1 MAIYFARESI
11 REPSG
16 EEFIGRR
23 SYESYETY
31 GPCVDCC
38 PAAFTLMPMK
48 QRVLLGMSGGVDS
61 SVAGYL
67 LREQGYEVVG
77 VTMKVWPQDCISR
90 AEDKCCGP
98 QAVADARGVAHALG
112 IPHYVVDEADQFE
125 RLVID
130 YFASEYQ
137 AGRTPNPCV
146 MCNEKL
152 KFGNLWSK
160 ARALGCDY
168 IATGHYAIID
178 HVVAACGDR
187 GRVDS
192 RTASG
197 ATGVIDPGYSY
208 AVLRKSVDRRKDQSY
223 FLFSLHQ
230 PQLRRA
236 LTPLGRMMKP
246 QIREIA
252 RSLGLKVA
260 DKIDSQE
267 ICFVPGNDYKAFLRS
282 RLGENEFHRGE
293 IYDVDG
299 NFVGEHDGIE
309 LFTIGQRKGLPGGS
323 LRPRYVVDL
332 DPETNRVIVG
342 DADDLVADEF
352 EIDRVN
358 WHPVV
363 AMTKADSAS
372 PLDEGEGTEVRG
384 IPSQNRESREP
395 SPYPLPWE
403 GRGEETPRG
412 QDRGFSFEATVKIRY
427 NHPGTPA
434 TIVLSEDN
442 RARICLHEPQRA
454 VTPGQAAVIYKDD
467 VVLGGG
473 WICRREAPVLA

>member
-1 MAIYFARESI
+1 MNRK
-11 REPSG
+11 
-16 EEFIGRR
+16 
-23 SYESYETY
+23 
-31 GPCVDCC
+31 
-38 PAAFTLMPMK
+38 K

-98 QAVADARGVAHALG
+98 QAVADARFVAHTLG

-152 KFGNLWSK
+152 KFGNLWGK
-160 ARALGCDY
+160 AKALGCDY
-168 IATGHYAIID
+168 IATGHYAIIEHGD
-178 HVVAACGDR
+178 ATPSSREDKCGEGAASTF
-187 GRVDS
+187 V
-192 RTASG
+192 
-197 ATGVIDPGYSY
+197 
-208 AVLRKSVDRRKDQSY
+208 VLRKSVDRRKDQSY

-230 PQLRRA
+230 SQLQRA
-236 LTPLGRMMKP
+236 LTPLGRMTKP

-267 ICFVPGNDYKAFLRS
+267 ICFVPGNDYKTFLRS
-282 RLGENEFHRGE
+282 HLGGSGFHRGE
-293 IYDVDG
+293 IHDVDG

-323 LRPRYVVDL
+323 TRPRYVVDL

-342 DADDLVADEF
+342 DADDLVVDEF

-358 WHPVV
+358 WHPV
-363 AMTKADSAS
+363 AWKACSAS
-372 PLDEGEGTEVRG
+372 PLDEGERTEVRG
-384 IPSQNRESREP
+384 VPSQNRESRE
-395 SPYPLPWE
+395 SSSNPLPWE
-403 GRGEETPRG
+403 GRGDEPPRWE
-412 QDRGFSFEATVKIRY
+412 DRSFSFEATVKIRY
-427 NHPGTPA
+427 SHPGTPA
-434 TIVLSEDN
+434 TVTLLEND
-442 RARICLHEPQRA
+442 RARIRLHDPQRA
-454 VTPGQAAVIYKDD
+454 VTPGQAAVIYADD
-467 VVLGGG
+467 IVLGGG
-473 WICRREAPVLA
+473 WICRREALVPA

>member
-1 MAIYFARESI
+1 MNR
-11 REPSG
+11 
-16 EEFIGRR
+16 
-23 SYESYETY
+23 T
-31 GPCVDCC
+31 
-38 PAAFTLMPMK
+38 K

-98 QAVADARGVAHALG
+98 QAVADARGVAHAIG
-112 IPHYVVDEADQFE
+112 IPHYVIDEADQFE
-125 RLVID
+125 RVVID

-160 ARALGCDY
+160 ARALGCEY
-168 IATGHYAIID
+168 IATGHYAIIE
-178 HVVAACGDR
+178 HVVALGADR

-192 RTASG
+192 ANAVETA
-197 ATGVIDPGYSY
+197 GVNAPGYSY
-208 AVLRKSVDRRKDQSY
+208 AVLRKGVDPRKDQSY
-223 FLFSLHQ
+223 FLFSLRQ

-236 LTPLGRMMKP
+236 LTPLGTMTKP

-252 RSLGLKVA
+252 HSLGLKVA

-282 RLGENEFHRGE
+282 HLGEAEFHRGE
-293 IYDVDG
+293 IYDVAG
-299 NFVGEHDGIE
+299 NFLGEHDGIE

-323 LRPRYVVDL
+323 PRPRYVVDL
-332 DPETNRVIVG
+332 DPATNRVIVG
-342 DADDLVADEF
+342 DADDLVCGDF

-358 WHPVV
+358 WHPV
-363 AMTKADSAS
+363 AGAAEK
-372 PLDEGEGTEVRG
+372 L
-384 IPSQNRESREP
+384 
-395 SPYPLPWE
+395 
-403 GRGEETPRG
+403 
-412 QDRGFSFEATVKIRY
+412 SFEATVKIRY
-427 NHPGTPA
+427 NHPGTCA
-434 TIVLSEDN
+434 TVTPLGND
-442 RARICLHEPQRA
+442 RAYVRLHDPQRA
-454 VTPGQAAVIYKDD
+454 VTPGQAAVIYDD
-467 VVLGGG
+467 NIVLGGG
-473 WICRREAPVLA
+473 WICRQTACHPQRSEAEPKEPAAIF

>member
-1 MAIYFARESI
+1 MSRN
-11 REPSG
+11 
-16 EEFIGRR
+16 
-23 SYESYETY
+23 
-31 GPCVDCC
+31 
-38 PAAFTLMPMK
+38 K

-67 LREQGYEVVG
+67 LRDQGYEVIG

-98 QAVADARGVAHALG
+98 QAVADARAVAHSLG

-130 YFASEYQ
+130 YFSSEYQ

-160 ARALGCDY
+160 AAALGCDY
-168 IATGHYAIID
+168 IATGHYAVIE
-178 HVVAACGDR
+178 HHGDR
-187 GRVDS
+187 
-192 RTASG
+192 
-197 ATGVIDPGYSY
+197 
-208 AVLRKSVDRRKDQSY
+208 AVLRKGIDPRKDQSY
-223 FLFSLHQ
+223 FLFSLRQ

-236 LTPLGRMMKP
+236 LTPLGKMSKP
-246 QIREIA
+246 QIRNIA

-282 RLGENEFHRGE
+282 HLGETEFHRGE

-299 NFVGEHDGIE
+299 NFIAEHAGIE

-323 LRPRYVVDL
+323 PRPRYVVDL
-332 DPETNRVIVG
+332 DPATNRVIVG
-342 DADDLVADEF
+342 EADDLMVEEF

-358 WHPVV
+358 WHSV
-363 AMTKADSAS
+363 AGDVNPGSTINTQGAGANAA
-372 PLDEGEGTEVRG
+372 RY
-384 IPSQNRESREP
+384 N
-395 SPYPLPWE
+395 
-403 GRGEETPRG
+403 EEI
-412 QDRGFSFEATVKIRY
+412 EATIKIRY

-434 TIVLSEDN
+434 TVTPLEND
-442 RARICLHEPQRA
+442 RARVRLAEPQRA
-454 VTPGQAAVIYKDD
+454 VTPGQAAVMYDAD

-473 WICRREAPVLA
+473 WICRPVPSRHPERSEAKLKEPAVLT

>member
-1 MAIYFARESI
+1 MNAN
-11 REPSG
+11 G
-16 EEFIGRR
+16 
-23 SYESYETY
+23 
-31 GPCVDCC
+31 
-38 PAAFTLMPMK
+38 

-125 RLVID
+125 RVVID

-168 IATGHYAIID
+168 IATGHYAIIEHGAGTLSSRHGD
-178 HVVAACGDR
+178 GAAAPDARGDR
-187 GRVDS
+187 ACE
-192 RTASG
+192 TA
-197 ATGVIDPGYSY
+197 GVTDPGYSY
-208 AVLRKSVDRRKDQSY
+208 AVLRKGVDPRKDQSY
-223 FLFSLHQ
+223 FLFSLRQ

-236 LTPLGRMMKP
+236 LTPLGTMIKP

-252 RSLGLKVA
+252 HSLGLKVA

-282 RLGENEFHRGE
+282 HLGEHEFHRGE

-299 NFVGEHDGIE
+299 NLVGEHDGIE

-323 LRPRYVVDL
+323 PRARYVVDL
-332 DPETNRVIVG
+332 DPATNRVIVG
-342 DADDLVADEF
+342 DANDLVCEEF
-352 EIDRVN
+352 EIDCVN
-358 WHPVV
+358 WHPV
-363 AMTKADSAS
+363 A
-372 PLDEGEGTEVRG
+372 GTSEN
-384 IPSQNRESREP
+384 S
-395 SPYPLPWE
+395 
-403 GRGEETPRG
+403 
-412 QDRGFSFEATVKIRY
+412 SFEATVKIRY
-427 NHPGTPA
+427 NHPGTCARVTP
-434 TIVLSEDN
+434 LGND
-442 RARICLHEPQRA
+442 RARLRLHNPQRA
-454 VTPGQAAVIYKDD
+454 VTPGQAAVIYDGG

-473 WICRREAPVLA
+473 WICRREALVPT